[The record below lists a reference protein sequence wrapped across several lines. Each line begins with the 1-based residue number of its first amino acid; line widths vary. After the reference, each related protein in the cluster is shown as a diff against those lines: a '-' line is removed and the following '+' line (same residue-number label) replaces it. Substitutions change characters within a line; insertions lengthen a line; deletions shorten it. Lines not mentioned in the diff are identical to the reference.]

1 MMTASALNSLAAY
14 VLISSFTPGPGNI
27 MSLNAITR
35 HGWRKGKSTILGVCV
50 GYFAVQA
57 ICVMFIYELSQYA
70 APIMEAL
77 KYIGAAY
84 LIWLAVRIIRSK
96 PDFSGG
102 ESAPTF
108 LSGFLLQFVNVKI
121 YFYGMTVLS
130 GYIIPYYAK
139 LGEMAAAQCI
149 FRTLQAHKRDIR
161 CGAGAL
167 RREHAHI
174 KIKTSSGVSG
184 SIRAVFLI
192 YIRTLLLC
200 CEGTDSA

>member
-149 FRTLQAHKRDIR
+149 ITGVGCVASLVWGMFGLGIR
-161 CGAGAL
+161 NVYSGHYKLINGTFGAAL
-167 RREHAHI
+167 
-174 KIKTSSGVSG
+174 VLC
-184 SIRAVFLI
+184 AVNMLI
-192 YIRTLLLC
+192 
-200 CEGTDSA
+200 

>member
-149 FRTLQAHKRDIR
+149 ITGVGCVASLV
-161 CGAGAL
+161 
-167 RREHAHI
+167 
-174 KIKTSSGVSG
+174 KIKTASGVSG